1 MSRTSNRDRQQP
13 ADLAEPDL
21 TTPPGLLPVLEAL
34 RRREPIFHRPEF
46 GSTRADFERMAAAD
60 FERMAAADFWEIGAS
75 GRRYSR
81 AHVLYVLEHRA
92 PDPAEHAWKTRDFH
106 CRELGPDTYLLTY
119 TLEQGERV
127 SRRSTIWRRAGDEWQ
142 IVFHQGTLVGTL

>member
-1 MSRTSNRDRQQP
+1 MNP
-13 ADLAEPDL
+13 PAEPDL

-60 FERMAAADFWEIGAS
+60 FWEIGAS

-81 AHVLYVLEHRA
+81 AHVLDVLE
-92 PDPAEHAWKTRDFH
+92 
-106 CRELGPDTYLLTY
+106 
-119 TLEQGERV
+119 
-127 SRRSTIWRRAGDEWQ
+127 
-142 IVFHQGTLVGTL
+142 

>member
-1 MSRTSNRDRQQP
+1 MSRTSNSGRERTP
-13 ADLAEPDL
+13 NPAEPEL
-21 TTPPGLLPVLEAL
+21 VTAPELLPVLEAL

-46 GSTRADFERMAAAD
+46 GSTRADFERTAAA
-60 FERMAAADFWEIGAS
+60 EFWEIGAS

-81 AHVLYVLEHRA
+81 AHVLDVLEHRA
-92 PDPAEHAWKTRDFH
+92 PDPAEHTWKTRDFH

-127 SRRSTIWRRAGDEWQ
+127 SRRSTIWRRNGDEWV
-142 IVFHQGTLVGTL
+142 IVFHQGTLVGVL